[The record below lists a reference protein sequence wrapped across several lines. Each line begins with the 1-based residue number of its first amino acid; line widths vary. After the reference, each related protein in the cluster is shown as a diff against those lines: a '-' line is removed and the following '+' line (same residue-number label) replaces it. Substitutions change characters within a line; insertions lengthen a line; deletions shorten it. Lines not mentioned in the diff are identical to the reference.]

1 MEIKPGTTLKDRF
14 EFRRYLASGGFG
26 QVWEG
31 YDRDLQRAVAI
42 KRLLR
47 NSFGAI
53 NKEELLE
60 EARRVAALNHPNIVV
75 VHDVS
80 EFGDEVFIIMEFLP
94 GGSLHDRLRNL
105 SKDARWIS
113 ATDGIRLIRDMLRG
127 LEAAHGC
134 EGGAIIHR
142 DLKPQNI
149 LFDRND
155 TPKIVDFGLAAVGVV
170 SPLPTAD
177 RAISFEHAGTWG
189 YKSPEQL
196 KGLKLDQRSDL
207 FNVGLIAYLAFA
219 GMHPFIDERLLFDYR
234 EMVLQPYR
242 QIRTI
247 EKNTLPHELGAFI
260 LNLLEREP
268 TKRFSSATQ
277 ALSEF
282 ENVETAF
289 RELLEARCLKH
300 LDAVIAGEPSP
311 EAFDSNDLATGISLL
326 KQSRQNAKAK
336 LLYEKGGL
344 DLSQLSEVIQSRVN
358 EDYATCCRRLEKE
371 GTPA

>member
-1 MEIKPGTTLKDRF
+1 MEIKPGTTVKDRF
-14 EFRRYLASGGFG
+14 EFRRYVASGGFG

-31 YDRDLQRAVAI
+31 YDRELMRPVAI

-47 NSFGAI
+47 DTFGAV

-60 EARRVAALNHPNIVV
+60 EARRVAALTHPNIVI
-75 VHDVS
+75 VHDVGES
-80 EFGDEVFIIMEFLP
+80 DGEVFIIMEFLP

-105 SKDARWIS
+105 SKEGRWVS
-113 ATDGIRLIRDMLRG
+113 ASDGVRLIRDMLRG

-134 EGGAIIHR
+134 DGGAIIHR

-155 TPKIVDFGLAAVGVV
+155 TPKIVDFGLAAVGEVH
-170 SPLPTAD
+170 PLPTAE
-177 RAISFEHAGTWG
+177 RAISFEHPGTWG

-196 KGLKLDQRSDL
+196 KGLKLDPRTDL
-207 FNVGLIAYLAFA
+207 FNVGLIAYLAFTA
-219 GMHPFIDERLLFDYR
+219 IHPFIDERLLFDYR

-242 QIRTI
+242 QIRSI
-247 EKNTLPHELGAFI
+247 QKNTLPPDLGAFI
-260 LNLLEREP
+260 LHLLESEP
-268 TKRFSSATQ
+268 AKRFSSATQ

-289 RELLEARCLKH
+289 MELLEARCLKH
-300 LDAVIAGEPSP
+300 HDALIAGEPS
-311 EAFDSNDLATGISLL
+311 EEVFDSNDLATGISLL
-326 KQSRQNAKAK
+326 KQSRENAKAK

-344 DLSQLSEVIQSRVN
+344 DLSQLSEVMQSRVN